1 MITRISGTLEGLGKD
16 SAVVALSGAGG
27 MAVEVYLP
35 GFAVARLGAS
45 IGSPVVLHTLLF
57 VESTAQGATLF
68 PRLAGFPT
76 AMDRSF
82 FELLVTV
89 KGIGHRKALRV
100 MALPTGQ
107 IAGGIADRDASLLQ
121 SLPEIGKRM
130 AETIVVTL
138 KDKVDGYVAG
148 SAAAE
153 QGATPKAAGSAA
165 GVDADADAL
174 GGVEISGG
182 ALAREAI
189 AALVALGEP
198 RVAAAQWVDRVMS
211 DDDPPTDVADVLQG
225 VYRVRSGG

>member
-1 MITRISGTLEGLGKD
+1 MITRVSGTLEGLGENT
-16 SAVVALSGAGG
+16 AVLALAGG
-27 MAVEVYLP
+27 VAVEVFLP

-57 VESTAQGATLF
+57 IESTAQGATMF
-68 PRLAGFPT
+68 PRLAGFPS
-76 AMDRSF
+76 AADRAF

-100 MALPTGQ
+100 MALPTSQ
-107 IAGGIADRDASLLQ
+107 IAGGIADRDAALLQ
-121 SLPEIGKRM
+121 SLPEVGKRL

-138 KDKVDGYVAG
+138 KDKVEGYA
-148 SAAAE
+148 
-153 QGATPKAAGSAA
+153 GATTGSGTNGVAASADLANAEAVEVRGGS
-165 GVDADADAL
+165 V
-174 GGVEISGG
+174 
-182 ALAREAI
+182 AREAI

-211 DDDPPTDVADVLQG
+211 EDDAPGDVAEVLQG

>member
-1 MITRISGTLEGLGKD
+1 MITRVSGTLEGLGENT
-16 SAVVALSGAGG
+16 AVLALAGG
-27 MAVEVYLP
+27 VAVEVFLP

-57 VESTAQGATLF
+57 IESTAQGATMF
-68 PRLAGFPT
+68 PRLAGFPS
-76 AMDRSF
+76 AADRAF

-100 MALPTGQ
+100 MALPTSQ
-107 IAGGIADRDASLLQ
+107 IAGGIADRDAALLQ
-121 SLPEIGKRM
+121 SLPEVGKRL

-138 KDKVDGYVAG
+138 KDKVAGYA
-148 SAAAE
+148 
-153 QGATPKAAGSAA
+153 GATTGSGANGVAASPDPASAEAVEVRGGS
-165 GVDADADAL
+165 V
-174 GGVEISGG
+174 
-182 ALAREAI
+182 AREAI

-211 DDDPPTDVADVLQG
+211 EDDAPGDVAEVLQG